1 MSLFVSVLSSNSPL
15 KHLELFSTIFIVF
28 FVCRRPLT
36 ANHYFKY
43 FVKWRFLCFEQL
55 SYTLDSTLLYS
66 NIILSLL
73 LGFRPKLLDLFS
85 YVCTITYTVMYFSPL
100 EKNYVR
106 HNLLIVDT
114 VGSVGSYL
122 WRKNKLRFYRICYT
136 FQWLGFNYSN
146 TKHCRQFFSTMFYNS
161 AHLHLYYVHS
171 YVDCTKYII

>member
-1 MSLFVSVLSSNSPL
+1 MWAFFPSHSLKNILNFLYTV
-15 KHLELFSTIFIVF
+15 FIVF
-28 FVCRRPLT
+28 FVSRRPLT

-43 FVKWRFLCFEQL
+43 FLKWRFLCFEQL

-122 WRKNKLRFYRICYT
+122 WRRNKLRFYWICYT
-136 FQWLGFNYSN
+136 VHLNGKVLIIQIRSIVDNFFQPCF
-146 TKHCRQFFSTMFYNS
+146 TTVHTCICTM
-161 AHLHLYYVHS
+161 
-171 YVDCTKYII
+171 YILT

>member
-1 MSLFVSVLSSNSPL
+1 MHAHTPQFVLKLRGLWSNVSSALQMTVLYTVWRFFLSHLYTWCFVLCNQTSADKVLHLFPFNLT
-15 KHLELFSTIFIVF
+15 LFKITIFIVF

-106 HNLLIVDT
+106 HNLLI
-114 VGSVGSYL
+114 
-122 WRKNKLRFYRICYT
+122 
-136 FQWLGFNYSN
+136 Q
-146 TKHCRQFFSTMFYNS
+146 
-161 AHLHLYYVHS
+161 
-171 YVDCTKYII
+171 

>member
-1 MSLFVSVLSSNSPL
+1 MSDTNILVQTLINTRSSYLKLLFNLFTKGPL
-15 KHLELFSTIFIVF
+15 VYA
-28 FVCRRPLT
+28 RRFEKYQ
-36 ANHYFKY
+36 YFL
-43 FVKWRFLCFEQL
+43 KWRFLCFEQL
-55 SYTLDSTLLYS
+55 SYTLDSTVLYS

-122 WRKNKLRFYRICYT
+122 WRRNKLRFYRICYT
-136 FQWLGFNYSN
+136 FKW
-146 TKHCRQFFSTMFYNS
+146 
-161 AHLHLYYVHS
+161 
-171 YVDCTKYII
+171 